1 MLIIDEATAK
11 RRAKAADIDR
21 TREITL
27 SGADNEARDQHM
39 VADKHR
45 SVANHDRQA
54 GKKYTGAEF
63 IAKLQK
69 INPDIT
75 LNPHPGYMVPK
86 HISWDKGIL
95 SLNIGGLKTL
105 LFVCEYDWM
114 PEWSIMTEKTVRVPE
129 KDNPAAPWK
138 EVKIPRYVEKR
149 GWREVLAMLVR
160 KGLIGLEATE
170 RVFGA
175 GDRPSWKILT
185 GKGQGPIF

>member
-27 SGADNEARDQHM
+27 GGAENEARDRHM
-39 VADKHR
+39 VADKHK
-45 SVANHDRQA
+45 SVSNKDRQM

-63 IAKLQK
+63 IKKLQT
-69 INPDIT
+69 INPDLT
-75 LNPHPGYMVPK
+75 LEPHPGFMVPK

-114 PEWSIMTEKTVRVPE
+114 PEWSWMTEKTVRMP
-129 KDNPAAPWK
+129 DRNNPAAPWQ
-138 EVKIPRYVEKR
+138 EVTIPRYVEKR
-149 GWREVLAMLVR
+149 GWREALIMLIQ
-160 KGLIGLEATE
+160 KGVVGLEAVE

-175 GDRPSWKILT
+175 GDRPSWKVLT